1 MLIPDEVFIRSSAF
15 KIMIHTTLFLLER
28 SPMRV
33 QWNIASLC
41 ISAMVI
47 GVLVVPSPAL
57 ALEGESTYVVQ
68 VAPGNQQAV
77 AAQIEDIGGVVTS
90 VLDEALDGLVVSLT
104 PTEAT
109 LVARETTNTSISAAQ
124 PLQLMTTQD
133 TTGTTGTGTGVG
145 KYNMWNLSRL
155 DQTSLP
161 VDTSYTYPASAGSG
175 VFVYVVDT
183 GINALP
189 DFAGHFAPGRN
200 FATSD
205 QSENDAADCTA
216 GAGATGH
223 GTHVAGIVGSRTFGV
238 AKNVTL
244 VPVRIFDCAGAS
256 NTATAIEALNWIVKD
271 LATKPAGTRAVVNM
285 SFGTAAGT
293 RNLTLET
300 VVANL
305 TADDIVVVVAAGND
319 NADACNTSPGAAPSA
334 LTVGATNASD
344 ARSSFSNFGKCLDVF
359 APGGETSP
367 GEGIWSLKWDNSSQ
381 VLSYPGTSQAAPHV
395 AGIAALALAANPS
408 LSVAEIS
415 SQIINNAVADKISNP
430 GTSSPN
436 RLANMSWLNSPA
448 TAPTPT
454 TTPEST
460 PGTNANLVRN
470 LYHDFLSRTASADEV
485 NYWAGELN
493 TGRATQASLTTIL
506 STSDEWIRVVIRG
519 FYVDTLGR
527 EPDSAGYQYWI
538 DRARGGEPIADIGA
552 FFYGS
557 DEYFNGF
564 GQSNNRAWVSD
575 LYTKLMLRS
584 ADSGGLNY
592 WLGQLSSGM
601 SRTAVSRWFYQS
613 PEKLGLRVDA
623 LYSKLLNRGSD
634 PDGRAYWSGVL
645 ASAGDLRLASFLASS
660 PEYFNRRFTG

>member
-109 LVARETTNTSISAAQ
+109 LVARETTNTSVTPAQ
-124 PLQLMTTQD
+124 SVQLMNTQD
-133 TTGTTGTGTGVG
+133 TTGGSG
-145 KYNMWNLSRL
+145 YSMWNLSRL
-155 DQTSLP
+155 DQVALP
-161 VDTSYTYPASAGSG
+161 VEKTFTYPTSSGSG
-175 VFVYVVDT
+175 VVVYVVDS
-183 GINALP
+183 GITASNP
-189 DFAGHFAPGRN
+189 DFVGHVVDGRN
-200 FATSD
+200 FVPAEPLNNTG
-205 QSENDAADCTA
+205 DCN
-216 GAGATGH
+216 GH
-223 GTHVAGIVGSRTFGV
+223 GTHVAGTIGSKSFGV

-244 VPVRIFDCAGAS
+244 VPVRVFNCSGAS
-256 NTATAIEALNWIVKD
+256 DSGQLLTALDWIMSD
-271 LATKPAGTRAVVNM
+271 LASRPAGTRAIVNM
-285 SFGTAAGT
+285 SLGVVNEARAPSMDS
-293 RNLTLET
+293 NLDSAVEKLI
-300 VVANL
+300 AR
-305 TADDIVVVVAAGND
+305 DIVVVVAAGNA
-319 NADACNTSPGAAPSA
+319 NADACAGSPGAVPNA
-334 LTVGATNASD
+334 LTVGATNISD
-344 ARSSFSNFGKCLDVF
+344 ARSSFSNFGSCLDVF
-359 APGGETSP
+359 APGE
-367 GEGIWSLKWDNSSQ
+367 EIWSLKWDDDNRVSRYS
-381 VLSYPGTSQAAPHV
+381 GTSQAAPHI

-408 LSVAEIS
+408 LTVAQVS
-415 SQIINNAVADKISNP
+415 SQIVANASAGRVTNL
-430 GTSSPN
+430 GGGSPN
-436 RLANMSWLNSPA
+436 LLANMSWLNS
-448 TAPTPT
+448 
-454 TTPEST
+454 ST
-460 PGTNANLVRN
+460 PVSVAGTNTNFVRN
-470 LYHDFLSRTASADEV
+470 LYRDFLSRTASADEV

-493 TGRATQASLTTIL
+493 AGRATQASLTTIL
-506 STSDEWIRVVIRG
+506 ATSDEWIRVVIRG

-527 EPDSAGYQYWI
+527 EPDAAGYQYWI

-557 DEYFNGF
+557 DEYFKGY
-564 GQSNNRAWVSD
+564 GQSNNRTWVSD

-601 SRTAVSRWFYQS
+601 SRTVVSRWFYQS

-623 LYSKLLNRGSD
+623 LYSKLLGRGSD
-634 PDGRAYWSGVL
+634 PGGRIYWSGVL
-645 ASAGDLRLASFLASS
+645 VTAGDLRLASFLASS
-660 PEYFNRRFTG
+660 PEYFGRRFTG